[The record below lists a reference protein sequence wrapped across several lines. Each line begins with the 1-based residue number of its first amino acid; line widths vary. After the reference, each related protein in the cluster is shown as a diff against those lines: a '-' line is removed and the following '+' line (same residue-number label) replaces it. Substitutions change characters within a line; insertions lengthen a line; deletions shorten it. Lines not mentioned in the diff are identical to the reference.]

1 MQMQNQAKAYLLASI
16 VVLFWATAAS
26 AFKLSLRFLNTIEL
40 LFYSSLTAT
49 VVLFIIIL
57 FRNKIGIIRSYTV
70 KDFTFSALLGFMNPF
85 LYYLILFKAY
95 SLLPGQIAQSLNF
108 VWPIMIVL
116 FSIPI
121 LKQKLSLKRFLAIFV
136 SFLGVILIS
145 TQGNFSGLKINNPM
159 GVGLALSSS
168 IIWAFFFVVNARDK
182 HDEECKLFLSFLF
195 GTIFISFLY
204 IPKFSFPPLYGLL
217 GAIYVGIFEMGI
229 AFVFWIR
236 ALKLSRTTAQVS
248 NLVYLTPFLALF
260 FLRIFVGEKILI
272 STIVGIILIISG
284 ILFQR
289 KIKDKS

>member
-1 MQMQNQAKAYLLASI
+1 MQNQAKAYLLASI

-57 FRNKIGIIRSYTV
+57 FRHKIGIIRTYTV
-70 KDFTFSALLGFMNPF
+70 KDFLFSALLGFMNPF

-121 LKQKLSLKRFLAIFV
+121 LKQKLSLKRFLAIFI

-145 TQGNFSGLKINNPM
+145 TQGNFSGLKINNPL

-168 IIWAFFFVVNARDK
+168 IIWAFFFVVNAQDK

-195 GTIFISFLY
+195 GTILISFLY
-204 IPKFSFPPLYGLL
+204 LPKFSFPPLYGLL

-236 ALKLSRTTAQVS
+236 ALKLSQTTAQVS

-260 FLRIFVGEKILI
+260 FLRIFVGEKIFI

-284 ILFQR
+284 ILYQR
-289 KIKDKS
+289 KIGAKS